1 MKMNKSIKCTVGNCK
16 YNVKSEG
23 YCSLDVVKIGTH
35 EANPTE
41 CQCTDCNSFVC
52 DSDCCRQRRAASGTI
67 VSDFV
72 QMVEK
77 RLGNGN
83 RCFRVCFQGE
93 PPRALS

>member
-52 DSDCCRQRRAASGTI
+52 DADCCR
-67 VSDFV
+67 
-72 QMVEK
+72 
-77 RLGNGN
+77 
-83 RCFRVCFQGE
+83 
-93 PPRALS
+93 